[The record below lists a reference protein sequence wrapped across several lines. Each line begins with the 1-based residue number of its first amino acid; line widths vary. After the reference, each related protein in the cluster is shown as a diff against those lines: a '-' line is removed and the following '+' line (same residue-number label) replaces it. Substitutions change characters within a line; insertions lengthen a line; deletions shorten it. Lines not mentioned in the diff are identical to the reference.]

1 MLTSTF
7 AFNILNT
14 KYRKIRNSTSIEFG
28 IVFRDMIFRV
38 VRFLSSASSKSAF
51 VFDIDGVLIR
61 GNKPIPQAKTALDL
75 LTQEKVP
82 FLLLTNGGGVTE
94 KKRAEFLSDKLGVE
108 LSPNQLVQSH
118 TPLKILGEKHAY
130 DRILVVGGIN
140 DEARKCALEYG
151 FQDVIVPMDIVKQNP
166 SVSPH
171 HRYTPEQLSTYA
183 RDVDLL
189 KPIEAIAVFND
200 PRDMGTDVQVTLD
213 LLNSVGGLLGTKRKV
228 PSVHRSTPLIPIIFS
243 NDDFIW
249 ANDYPIPRFGQGAFR
264 MVVETLYK
272 KVNNCSEMDSLIL
285 GKPYA
290 IQYDYAKKAL
300 AKWHT
305 ELLHKDSA
313 GHIHS
318 PGAFAQELKEPVELQ
333 FDRIYMVGDNPASD
347 IKGANDN
354 GWDSM
359 LVRTGVY
366 HDEPLDSLV
375 ALPTAGVHDD
385 VLEAVKYGLN
395 QK

>member
-1 MLTSTF
+1 ML
-7 AFNILNT
+7 L
-14 KYRKIRNSTSIEFG
+14 RGIRLLSTS
-28 IVFRDMIFRV
+28 
-38 VRFLSSASSKSAF
+38 ASKSAF

-61 GNKPIPQAKTALDL
+61 GNKPIPQAKTALEL
-75 LTQEKVP
+75 LNKEKVP

-108 LSPNQLVQSH
+108 LSANQLVQSH
-118 TPLKILGEKHAY
+118 TPLQILGEKHAY
-130 DRILVVGGIN
+130 DRILVVGGVN

-151 FQDVIVPMDIVKQNP
+151 FQDVIIPMDIVKQNP

-171 HRYTPEQLSTYA
+171 HRYTVEQLSKYT
-183 RDVDLL
+183 REVDLL

-200 PRDMGTDVQVTLD
+200 PRDMGTDIQVTLD
-213 LLNSVGGLLGTKRKV
+213 LLNSAGGLIGTQRKV
-228 PSVHRSTPLIPIIFS
+228 PTVHRSTPLIPIIFS

-264 MVVETLYK
+264 MVVESLYK
-272 KVNNCSEMDSLIL
+272 KINNCSEMDSLIL

-300 AKWHT
+300 AKWHV
-305 ELLHKDSA
+305 ELTSKHGN
-313 GHIHS
+313 GHVHS
-318 PGAFAQELKEPVELQ
+318 SGAFAQEINNPTNLQ
-333 FDRIYMVGDNPASD
+333 FNRIYMVGDNPASD

-354 GWDSM
+354 GWESM

-366 HDEPLDSLV
+366 NNEPLGSLV
-375 ALPTAGVHDD
+375 ALPSAGVHDD